1 MFKLVKNGLSLLPYK
16 NFGVWLLILSLD
28 GLAMILSQGGSLG
41 YAFATYIGAAM
52 LILQIAD
59 SEVKYKFE
67 NTLFSMP
74 LAKSSVIKAKLRL
87 VITICGLVAF
97 KTAIIGLVVCLFS
110 PIELKRE
117 IIINTDLNKLAVG
130 LLSGMTVSTNLFF
143 CYFLLFYRYR
153 FFQNSNNSSLFI
165 MIFTGMI
172 PVMTGFIQEENIII
186 SLFAAIIVTAIIF
199 LFSLRLGK
207 LILEKRVV
215 E

>member
-1 MFKLVKNGLSLLPYK
+1 MLQLVKNDLSLLPYK
-16 NFGVWLLILSLD
+16 NIGVWLLILSLD
-28 GLAMILSQGGSLG
+28 GLAMILSQGGALG
-41 YAFATYIGAAM
+41 YTFAIYISGAM

-74 LAKSSVIKAKLRL
+74 LAKSSIIKAKLRL
-87 VITICGLVAF
+87 VITICSLVAF
-97 KTAIIGLVVCLFS
+97 KTAIIGLVVCFFS

-130 LLSGMTVSTNLFF
+130 LLSGMTVSANIFF

-153 FFQNSNNSSLFI
+153 FFQNSNHSSLFI
-165 MIFTGMI
+165 MIFAGVI
-172 PVMTGFIQEENIII
+172 PVTTNLFQNQNIAFTLII
-186 SLFAAIIVTAIIF
+186 PTIITSLTCFYSVRI
-199 LFSLRLGK
+199 GNN
-207 LILEKRVV
+207 ILEQRYI